1 MAFYSIKG
9 SKWSIGGALAMKS
22 ADFVSGDFTSQTW
35 VEIKEPEVMGAIGDT
50 FAELAFDNVTDG
62 RTKVAKGNRKAGAI
76 ELTFALDPTD
86 PGQLALRAAFL
97 SESDFAF
104 KIELA
109 DKPTAGAAPKNST
122 RMFIAKVMA
131 CNDTTDGIGKLVAT
145 LQPNSNLVVTHAS
158 PT

>member
-9 SKWSIGGALAMKS
+9 SKWSIGTALAMKS
-22 ADFVSGDFTSQTW
+22 ADFIAADFSAIVFT
-35 VEIKEPEVMGAIGDT
+35 EIKEPETMGTIGDT

-62 RTKVAKGNRKAGAI
+62 RTKVVKGNRKAGAI

-86 PGQLALRAAFL
+86 AGQLALRAAFL
-97 SESDFAF
+97 SESDFVF
-104 KIELA
+104 RCELA
-109 DKPTAGAAPKNST
+109 DKPTTGATPKNST
-122 RMFIAKVMA
+122 RTFIAKVMS

-145 LQPNSNLVVTHAS
+145 LQPNSNVVITHAS